1 MMIHFKKLT
10 IVFAIV
16 GVCSLLFCAEQAP
29 LKYPVSKKI
38 NQVDDYH
45 GVKVNDPYR
54 WLEDVNSKA
63 TAKWVTAQKKLTDNY
78 LEKIPF
84 REKIKARLTEI
95 SNYEK
100 YSRTSKHGEYYTFWK
115 NTGLQ
120 DQSVVYIQ
128 KGLAGEA
135 KVLLDPNSFSKD
147 GSITLTAVTFSN
159 DQKYVGYE
167 VSQGGSDWRE
177 YFVMETESG
186 KKLSDHIQ
194 WAKFSEMSWYKDGFF
209 YSRYDEPKEADK
221 LKAKIEFQKIF
232 YHKVGTLQSEDKLIY
247 SNNTNPQ
254 LGFGAEVTDNEKYLV
269 ITAWEGSAT
278 HNFLYYKNLE
288 TDSAVIPLVDKPLA
302 QLAFVEEIDD
312 RFLVMTDYEAPNFKL
327 VLMDPQAPQK
337 ENWKVIIP
345 ESKDKMDDVSYV
357 GGKLIVSYLKDA
369 NTVVSVF
376 EPGGQKLYDIAL
388 PGIGTVFGFN
398 GKKEDNEVFYSFF
411 SFTTPP
417 TTFLYLIKENKSEP
431 FRKANV
437 KFDPDKFVTTQVF
450 YESKDKTRV
459 PMFIVHKKGLE
470 LNGQNP
476 AYLYG
481 YGGFNASMQPYFS
494 WTIIPL
500 LESGGV
506 FAMVCLR
513 GGGEY
518 GEEWHRA
525 AMFEKKQN
533 VFDDY
538 IAAAEYL
545 IAKGYTS
552 AKKLAAYGASNGGLL
567 VAAVINQ
574 RPDLFQV
581 AFPDVGVLDMLRYH
595 KFTIGW
601 AWAGEYGSSENPEQ
615 FKYLLAYSPLHNI
628 KEGIAYPATM
638 VETADHDD
646 RVFPAHSF
654 KYIAAMQEKYKG
666 KNPILLRVETK
677 VGHGTGSTTTKT
689 IERYTDMYSFMFY
702 NMGITPVFK

>member
-1 MMIHFKKLT
+1 MNHFKKAI
-10 IVFAIV
+10 IVLAIA
-16 GVCSLLFCAEQAP
+16 GLCTPLFCEEKAA
-29 LKYPVSKKI
+29 LKYPAAKKI
-38 NQVDDYH
+38 DQVDDYF
-45 GVKVNDPYR
+45 GVKVEDPYR
-54 WLEDVNSKA
+54 WLEDVNSPDTAAWVA
-63 TAKWVTAQKKLTDNY
+63 TQKELTESY
-78 LEKIPF
+78 LAAIPF
-84 REKIKARLTEI
+84 RDKFRARLTEI

-100 YSRTSKHGEYYTFWK
+100 YSQPSKEGQYYTFRK

-135 KVLLDPNSFSKD
+135 KILLDPNTFASD
-147 GSITLTAVTFSN
+147 GSITLTDVAFSK
-159 DQKYVGYE
+159 DQKYFAYGI
-167 VSQGGSDWRE
+167 SPGGSDWRE
-177 YFVMETESG
+177 YFVMETETG
-186 KKLSDHIQ
+186 KKLADRIQ

-209 YSRYDEPKEADK
+209 YSRYDEPLEADK

-232 YHKVGTLQSEDKLIY
+232 YHKVGTPQSADKLVY
-247 SNNTNPQ
+247 RDVSNPE
-254 LGFGAEVTDNEKYLV
+254 LGFGGQVTDNEKYLV
-269 ITAWEGSAT
+269 ITGWVGSAN

-288 TDSAVIPLVDKPLA
+288 TGSAVIPIIDKPLG
-302 QLAFVEEIDD
+302 QFVVVAEADD
-312 RFLVMTDYEAPNFKL
+312 RLLVMTDHEAPNFRL
-327 VLMDPQAPQK
+327 ILIDPLKPQK
-337 ENWKVIIP
+337 ENWKTVIP
-345 ESKDKMDDVSYV
+345 EAKDKMDGVSYV

-369 NTVVSVF
+369 NTVVSVH
-376 EPGGQKLYDIAL
+376 EAEGQKLYDIAL
-388 PGIGTVFGFN
+388 PGIGTAYGFA
-398 GKKEDNEVFYSFF
+398 GKKEDNEVFYTFS
-411 SFTTPP
+411 SFTAPP
-417 TTFLYLIKENKSEP
+417 TIYRYFVKENRSEL
-431 FRKANV
+431 FRKAAV
-437 KFDPDKFVTTQVF
+437 KFDPDKFQTTQVF
-450 YESKDKTRV
+450 YESRDKTRV
-459 PMFIVHKKGLE
+459 PLFIVHKKGLE
-470 LNGQNP
+470 FDGRNP
-476 AYLYG
+476 ALLYG

-494 WTIIPL
+494 SSIIPL

-506 FAMVCLR
+506 YAMACLR
-513 GGGEY
+513 GGSEY

-552 AKKLAAYGASNGGLL
+552 PRKLAAYGASNGGLL

-574 RPDLFQV
+574 RPDLFQA
-581 AFPDVGVLDMLRYH
+581 AFPAVGVLDMLRYH

-601 AWAGEYGSSENPEQ
+601 AWAGEFGSSEKPEQ
-615 FKYLLAYSPLHNI
+615 FKYLYAYSPLHNI
-628 KEGIAYPATM
+628 KEGREYPATM

-702 NMGITPVFK
+702 NMGIAPEFK